1 MTIRRYDNSAQQQIA
16 ATTYLRNDNSTQRQI
31 GATTHRRYVSAEMM

>member
-16 ATTYLRNDNSTQRQI
+16 ATTNLRKDNSTQRHI
-31 GATTHRRYVSAEMM
+31 ADMSAPK